1 MKHEIMRDIQKWQC
15 YAIFYSALTML
26 SVLSALLGGGGLVLA
41 ILNRQHISP
50 WCWGGL
56 AVACLLA
63 LPAAAFRR
71 FLWGKGVR
79 RMKADVQEMRFEP
92 FALKTPLV
100 GREELLGQLRAAVGL
115 RRLKHVERAW
125 YGVEQKRKRTRVF
138 LLDYTG
144 EQGYSAFD
152 VTERVK
158 RCYERLA
165 LSRPKDILEARRCE
179 RVFFLVFDR
188 LPQAAMEETRMNAI
202 EWMVDD
208 CDQGYPF
215 GECTVR
221 AYFELSSGKLYLPRF
236 VSDQAASIGDYRYCV
251 LRILDWLAL

>member
-15 YAIFYSALTML
+15 YAILYFALSIL
-26 SVLSALLGGGGLVLA
+26 SGLSALLGGGGMVLA
-41 ILNRQHISP
+41 ILNKQHISP

-56 AVACLLA
+56 AAALLLA
-63 LPAAAFRR
+63 LATAAFWRS
-71 FLWGKGVR
+71 LWGKGVR

-92 FALKTPLV
+92 YALEIPFATKK
-100 GREELLGQLRAAVGL
+100 ELLGQLRAAVGL

-125 YGVEQKRKRTRVF
+125 YGAEQKRKRMRVF
-138 LLDYTG
+138 LLDYTEG
-144 EQGYSAFD
+144 QSYSAFD

-236 VSDQAASIGDYRYCV
+236 VSDQLAGDYRYCV
-251 LRILDWLAL
+251 LRIMAWLGV

>member
-1 MKHEIMRDIQKWQC
+1 MKRVILKDIQKWQR
-15 YAIFYSALTML
+15 YALLSFALWML
-26 SVLSALLGGGGLVLA
+26 ACLSAFLGIGGLVSA
-41 ILNRQHISP
+41 CLNGEPLPP
-50 WCWGGL
+50 WAWGGL
-56 AVACLLA
+56 GAALLFA
-63 LPAAAFRR
+63 LAAAGFRR

-79 RMKADVQEMRFEP
+79 HWKADVEEMRFEP
-92 FALKTPLV
+92 YALEIPFATKK
-100 GREELLGQLRAAVGL
+100 ELLGQLRAAVGL
-115 RRLKHVERAW
+115 RRLKHVEHAW

-165 LSRPKDILEARRCE
+165 LSRPKDISEARRCN

-188 LPQAAMEETRMNAI
+188 LPQTAMEETRMNAI
-202 EWMVDD
+202 EWMEDD

-221 AYFELSSGKLYLPRF
+221 AYFELSSGRLYLPRF
-236 VSDQAASIGDYRYCV
+236 VSDQAGLIGDYRYCV
-251 LRILDWLAL
+251 QRILEWLAL

>member
-1 MKHEIMRDIQKWQC
+1 MKYEILRDIRKWQHD
-15 YAIFYSALTML
+15 ALLSFALWML
-26 SVLSALLGGGGLVLA
+26 ACLSAFLGIGGLVSA
-41 ILNRQHISP
+41 CLNGEPLPP
-50 WCWGGL
+50 WAWGGL
-56 AVACLLA
+56 GAALLFA
-63 LPAAAFRR
+63 LAAAGFRR

-79 RMKADVQEMRFEP
+79 HWKADVEEMRFEP
-92 FALKTPLV
+92 YALEIPFATKK
-100 GREELLGQLRAAVGL
+100 ELLGQLRAAVGL
-115 RRLKHVERAW
+115 RRLKHVEHAW

-165 LSRPKDILEARRCE
+165 LSRPKDISEARRCN

-236 VSDQAASIGDYRYCV
+236 VSDQLAGDYRYCV
-251 LRILDWLAL
+251 LRIMAWLGV

>member
-1 MKHEIMRDIQKWQC
+1 MPFYILPSRCCPFCRRSSGEAAWFWQS
-15 YAIFYSALTML
+15 SAGSTFLPG
-26 SVLSALLGGGGLVLA
+26 AGAALVL
-41 ILNRQHISP
+41 P
-50 WCWGGL
+50 
-56 AVACLLA
+56 ACL
-63 LPAAAFRR
+63 PCPRWR
-71 FLWGKGVR
+71 FGV
-79 RMKADVQEMRFEP
+79 Q
-92 FALKTPLV
+92 
-100 GREELLGQLRAAVGL
+100 GQLRAAVGL

-165 LSRPKDILEARRCE
+165 LSRPKDISEARRCN

-188 LPQAAMEETRMNAI
+188 LPQTAMEETRMNAI
-202 EWMVDD
+202 EWMEDD

-215 GECTVR
+215 GECTIR
-221 AYFELSSGKLYLPRF
+221 AYFELSSGRLYLPCF
-236 VSDQAASIGDYRYCV
+236 VSDQAVGDYRYCV
-251 LRILDWLAL
+251 LRIMAWLGV

>member
-1 MKHEIMRDIQKWQC
+1 MKHEMMRDIQKWQC
-15 YAIFYSALTML
+15 YAILYSALTIL
-26 SVLSALLGGGGLVLA
+26 SALSALLGGGGLVLA

-63 LPAAAFRR
+63 LTAAAFRR

-79 RMKADVQEMRFEP
+79 HWKADVQEMRFEP
-92 FALKTPLV
+92 FSLKTPFV
-100 GREELLGQLRAAVGL
+100 GREELQGQLRAAVGL

-144 EQGYSAFD
+144 EQGYSASD
-152 VTERVK
+152 VTGRVK
-158 RCYERLA
+158 RCYERLD
-165 LSRPKDILEARRCE
+165 LSRPKVIGEARRCE

-188 LPQAAMEETRMNAI
+188 LPEAAMEEARMNAI
-202 EWMVDD
+202 EWTVDD

-221 AYFELSSGKLYLPRF
+221 AYFELSSGRLYLPRF
-236 VSDQAASIGDYRYCV
+236 VSDQAVLIGDYRYCV
-251 LRILDWLAL
+251 QRILEWLAL

>member
-1 MKHEIMRDIQKWQC
+1 MKHEIMKDIQKWQR
-15 YAIFYSALTML
+15 YAILYSGLTML

-56 AVACLLA
+56 AAALLLA
-63 LPAAAFRR
+63 LATAAFWR

-79 RMKADVQEMRFEP
+79 HWKADVEEMRFEP
-92 FALKTPLV
+92 YALEIPFATKK
-100 GREELLGQLRAAVGL
+100 ELLGQLRAAVGL
-115 RRLKHVERAW
+115 RRLKHVEHAW

-188 LPQAAMEETRMNAI
+188 LHQAAMEETRMNAI

-236 VSDQAASIGDYRYCV
+236 VSDQLAGDYRYCV
-251 LRILDWLAL
+251 LRIMAWLGV

>member
-1 MKHEIMRDIQKWQC
+1 MKHEIMREIHKWQR
-15 YAIFYSALTML
+15 YAILYYALTML

-56 AVACLLA
+56 GVACLLA
-63 LPAAAFRR
+63 LPAVAFRR

-79 RMKADVQEMRFEP
+79 HWKADVQEMRFEP
-92 FALKTPLV
+92 FSLKTPLV
-100 GREELLGQLRAAVGL
+100 GREELQGQLRAAVGL

-158 RCYERLA
+158 RCYERLT
-165 LSRPKDILEARRCE
+165 LSRPKDMLEARQCE
-179 RVFFLVFDR
+179 RVFFLVFDS

-202 EWMVDD
+202 EWTVDD

-221 AYFELSSGKLYLPRF
+221 AYFELSSGWLYLPRC

-251 LRILDWLAL
+251 HRILDWLAL